1 MFHTSSLESTTA
13 APYSANFFA
22 AAIPIPPAAPLLKQ
36 LYETAIA
43 AGTEK
48 IHTKK
53 EGPDGKLAC
62 EI

>member
-43 AGTEK
+43 AGTE